1 MEKIKSYFSDWTM
14 LEKLWLITVCTIMTV
29 IWYINGDSVFLL
41 ALTLTGCLNL
51 VFRGKGENSG
61 IIFCNY

>member
-41 ALTLTGCLNL
+41 VLTLTELYQVSSIVCLSWKVIKIL
-51 VFRGKGENSG
+51 
-61 IIFCNY
+61 

>member
-1 MEKIKSYFSDWTM
+1 MDKIKNYFTDWTM

-29 IWYINGDSVFLL
+29 IWYLNGD
-41 ALTLTGCLNL
+41 TP
-51 VFRGKGENSG
+51 